1 MTGLRCGAALTAL
14 FAVLLASNIGDACPF
29 CSEERGPTLVGE
41 FDKAQLVILG
51 HFVNPRIAPGTD
63 REESDFIIEKVMKAD
78 NSLKGKTKLVLP
90 KHIQSKSQFLLYG
103 EVYKGQI
110 DPYRGVEITPGSD
123 LVKYLEGAMALKG
136 KSAQE
141 RLRYCFDY
149 LVSAETEVSLDAYRE
164 FAQADYKDYKEMA
177 KKLSPDVLA
186 KWLQDPKTPPYRYG
200 LYASLLGHCG
210 GPEHGKILRAMI
222 EDPEKR
228 KSSGLHGL
236 MAAYTMIEPTVAWE
250 YVGKTLKDAGQP
262 FLVRYAALGTARFL
276 WSERPDL
283 VEKSELVKGLLP
295 VLMQP
300 DIADFV
306 IEDLRKW
313 KRWETTDQVLD
324 LYTKESHDLPIIRKS
339 ILRYALMC
347 PEKRAVEFVRERRKM
362 DAELVKDTEE
372 LLKYDSDNGK

>member
-1 MTGLRCGAALTAL
+1 MNWLRCGAALAAL
-14 FAVLLASNIGDACPF
+14 FAVLLGSNLGEACPF

-41 FDKAQLVILG
+41 FDKAHLVLLG
-51 HFVNPRIAPGTD
+51 HFENPRIAPGTD
-63 REESDFIIEKVMKAD
+63 KEESDFIIEKVMKSDAAV
-78 NSLKGKTKLVLP
+78 KGKTKLVLP

-149 LVSAETEVSLDAYRE
+149 LISPETEVSLDAYRE

-177 KKLSPDVLA
+177 KKLNPDVIA
-186 KWLQDPKTPPYRYG
+186 KWLLDPKTPPYRYG

-236 MAAYTMIEPTVAWE
+236 MAAYTMIEPKTAWE
-250 YVGKTLKDAGQP
+250 YVSKTMKDAGQP

-276 WSERPDL
+276 WSERTDL
-283 VEKSELVKGLLP
+283 VEKSDLIQGLLP
-295 VLMQP
+295 VLKQP

-313 KRWETTDQVLD
+313 KRWETADAVLD
-324 LYTKESHDLPIIRKS
+324 LGGKESHDLPIIQKS
-339 ILRYALMC
+339 ILRYALSC
-347 PEKRAVEFVRERRKM
+347 PEKRAVEYVQAMRKK

-372 LLKYDSDNGK
+372 LLKYDSDSGK

>member
-1 MTGLRCGAALTAL
+1 MTRLRCGAALTAL
-14 FAVLLASNIGDACPF
+14 FAVLFASRVGEACPF

-41 FDKAQLVILG
+41 FDKANLVLFG
-51 HFVNPRIAPGTD
+51 HFENPRIAPGTD
-63 REESDFIIEKVMKAD
+63 KEESDFVIEKVLKDDPA
-78 NSLKGKTKLVLP
+78 LKGRSKIVLP
-90 KHIQSKSQFLLYG
+90 KHIQSKSKFLIYG
-103 EVYKGQI
+103 EIYKGTI
-110 DPYRGVEITPGSD
+110 DAYRGVEVAPGSD
-123 LVKYLEGAMALKG
+123 LVKYLEGAMALK
-136 KSAQE
+136 KASAQD

-149 LVSAETEVSLDAYRE
+149 LVSPETEVSLDAYRE

-177 KKLSPDVLA
+177 NKLPPDVLA

-210 GPEHGKILRAMI
+210 GPEHAKVLRAMI

-236 MAAYTMIEPTVAWE
+236 MAAYTMIEPKIAWE
-250 YVGKTLKDAGQP
+250 HVSKLLKDAGQP

-283 VEKSELVKGLLP
+283 VVQPELVKGMLPLLN
-295 VLMQP
+295 QP
-300 DIADFV
+300 DIADFL

-324 LYTKESHDLPIIRKS
+324 LYGKESHDVPIIKKS
-339 ILRYALMC
+339 ILRYALVC
-347 PEKRAVEFVRERRKM
+347 PEKRAVEFVREMRKK